1 MASGGDD
8 TPQGDPTENVPVYAR
23 FQGLKRTPV
32 RNKGTRKPNT
42 QSKRIHSPEEE
53 LKNKREKLLKPEVS
67 ARLSMKSPERM
78 EHLPSNSIPDSSLSI
93 KDKTGDELDETSVA
107 IQQSEFGIGR
117 TKTPLQELTIIL
129 DKLAQQA
136 INSKTG
142 TMMALITTAQAIV
155 NTRQDRKT
163 ANT

>member
-1 MASGGDD
+1 
-8 TPQGDPTENVPVYAR
+8 
-23 FQGLKRTPV
+23 
-32 RNKGTRKPNT
+32 
-42 QSKRIHSPEEE
+42 
-53 LKNKREKLLKPEVS
+53 
-67 ARLSMKSPERM
+67 M

-155 NTRQDRKT
+155 NTLQDRKT